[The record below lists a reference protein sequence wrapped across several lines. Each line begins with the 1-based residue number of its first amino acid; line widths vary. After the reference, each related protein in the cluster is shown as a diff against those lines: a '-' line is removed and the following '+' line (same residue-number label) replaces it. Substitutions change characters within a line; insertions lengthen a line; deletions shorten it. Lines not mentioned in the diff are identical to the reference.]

1 MQIFV
6 DFIVYKQQI
15 CYFCAQIK
23 VQTMEIISRK
33 HYADKVDSWIGK
45 GNIIVL
51 VGQRRVGKS
60 FVLKDFIQRHAG
72 NPEANIIYVDKEKR
86 KFGFIKNHE
95 DLGLYI
101 DEHFIEGKHNY
112 ILVDEVQ
119 DIDEWERTIISYHTE
134 EQTDIIITGS
144 NSKML
149 SGEISTKL
157 SGRYVEI
164 PVQSLSYNEFLLFH
178 GLADSD
184 DSLRTYL
191 NYGGLPGLRL
201 IGLED
206 DEDVWDYLR
215 SVFNTVMLKDVI
227 ERHNIRNIPFLNN
240 LIVFLADTIGKQTSA
255 TSISKFM
262 KSEKIDISTNI
273 ILDYSSYFTDAKL
286 IDAVKRY
293 DIHGKKLLD
302 SNRKFYFGDI
312 GLRNLIAGGDREAD
326 IEKVIENV
334 VYQQLL
340 HLGYQVFVGDL
351 RAGEIDFVCKKPNEV
366 KYVQAAYL
374 IDSDETRKREFGRLL
389 EIKDNYQKYVIS
401 MTPLVVRRDYEGI
414 QHIGLREFLVNG
426 F

>member
-1 MQIFV
+1 
-6 DFIVYKQQI
+6 
-15 CYFCAQIK
+15 
-23 VQTMEIISRK
+23 MEIISRK
-33 HYADKVDSWIGK
+33 YYADKVDSWIGK

-72 NPEANIIYVDKEKR
+72 DSDANIIYIDKEKR

-95 DLGLYI
+95 DLGQYI
-101 DEHFIEGKHNY
+101 DAHFIEGKHNY

-134 EQTDIIITGS
+134 ERTDIIITGS

-149 SGEISTKL
+149 SGEISSKL
-157 SGRYVEI
+157 SGRFVEI
-164 PVQSLSYNEFLLFH
+164 PVQSLSYNEFLIFH
-178 GLADSD
+178 GLTDSD
-184 DSLRTYL
+184 ESLRIYL
-191 NYGGLPGLRL
+191 NYGGLPGLR
-201 IGLED
+201 IVGLED
-206 DEDVWDYLR
+206 DEQVWDYLR

-227 ERHNIRNIPFLNN
+227 ERHSIRNIPFLNN

-273 ILDYSSYFTDAKL
+273 ILDYTSYFTDAKL

-302 SNRKFYFGDI
+302 SNRKIYFGDI
-312 GLRNLIAGGDREAD
+312 GLRNLISGGDRESD

-334 VYQQLL
+334 IYQHLL
-340 HLGYQVFVGDL
+340 HLGYQVFIGDL

-374 IDSDETRKREFGRLL
+374 IDSDETRKREFGRLQ

-414 QHIGLREFLVNG
+414 LHIGLREFLVNG

>member
-1 MQIFV
+1 
-6 DFIVYKQQI
+6 
-15 CYFCAQIK
+15 
-23 VQTMEIISRK
+23 MEIISRK

-60 FVLKDFIQRHAG
+60 FVLKDFIKRHEKEA
-72 NPEANIIYVDKEKR
+72 EANIIFVDKEKR
-86 KFGFIKNHE
+86 QFGFIKNHE
-95 DLGLYI
+95 DLGRYI
-101 DEHFIEGKHNY
+101 EENFVEGKRNY

-157 SGRYVEI
+157 SGRYIEI
-164 PVQSLSYNEFLLFH
+164 PVQSLSYTEFLTFH

-191 NYGGLPGLRL
+191 NYGGLPGLRV

-206 DEDVWDYLR
+206 DEQVWDYLR

-227 ERHNIRNIPFLNN
+227 ERHSIRNIPFLNN
-240 LIVFLADTIGKQTSA
+240 LVVFLSDTIGKQISA

-262 KSEKIDISTNI
+262 KSEKIAVSTNI
-273 ILDYSSYFTDAKL
+273 ILDYTSYFTEAKL
-286 IDAVKRY
+286 MDAVKRY
-293 DIHGKKLLD
+293 DIHGKSLLE
-302 SNRKFYFGDI
+302 SNRKIYFGDI
-312 GLRNLIAGGDREAD
+312 GLRNLISGGDRESD

-334 VYQQLL
+334 IYQHLL
-340 HLGYQVFVGDL
+340 HMGYQVFIGDL
-351 RAGEIDFVCKKPNEV
+351 RAGEIDFVCKKPNDV

-374 IDSDETRKREFGRLL
+374 IDSDETRKREFGRLQ

-401 MTPLVVRRDYEGI
+401 MTPLVSRADDNGITHLHLRR
-414 QHIGLREFLVNG
+414 FLMKG
-426 F
+426 FD

>member
-1 MQIFV
+1 
-6 DFIVYKQQI
+6 
-15 CYFCAQIK
+15 
-23 VQTMEIISRK
+23 MEIISRK

-60 FVLKDFIQRHAG
+60 FVLKDFIQRHSDDSD
-72 NPEANIIYVDKEKR
+72 ANIIYVDKEKR

-95 DLGLYI
+95 DLGKYI
-101 DEHFIEGKHNY
+101 DEHFIGGKHNY

-134 EQTDIIITGS
+134 ELTDIIITGS

-206 DEDVWDYLR
+206 DDQVWDYLR

-227 ERHNIRNIPFLNN
+227 ERHSIRNIPFLNN

-273 ILDYSSYFTDAKL
+273 ILDYTRYFTEAKL

-302 SNRKFYFGDI
+302 SNRKIYFGDI

-374 IDSDETRKREFGRLL
+374 IDSDETRKREFGRLQ

>member
-1 MQIFV
+1 
-6 DFIVYKQQI
+6 
-15 CYFCAQIK
+15 
-23 VQTMEIISRK
+23 MEIISRK

-60 FVLKDFIQRHAG
+60 FVLKDFIKRHEKEA
-72 NPEANIIYVDKEKR
+72 EANIIFVDKEKR
-86 KFGFIKNHE
+86 QFGFIKNHE
-95 DLGLYI
+95 DLDRYI
-101 DEHFIEGKHNY
+101 EENFVEGKRNY

-157 SGRYVEI
+157 SGRYIEI
-164 PVQSLSYNEFLLFH
+164 PVQSLSYTEFLTFH

-191 NYGGLPGLRL
+191 NYGGLPGLRV

-206 DEDVWDYLR
+206 DEQVWDYLR
-215 SVFNTVMLKDVI
+215 SVFNTLV
-227 ERHNIRNIPFLNN
+227 
-240 LIVFLADTIGKQTSA
+240 VFLSDTIGKQISA

-262 KSEKIDISTNI
+262 KSEKIAVSTNI
-273 ILDYSSYFTDAKL
+273 ILDYTSYFTEAKL
-286 IDAVKRY
+286 MDAVKRY
-293 DIHGKKLLD
+293 DIHGKSLLE
-302 SNRKFYFGDI
+302 SNRKIYFGDI
-312 GLRNLIAGGDREAD
+312 GLRNLISGGDRESD

-334 VYQQLL
+334 IYQHLL
-340 HLGYQVFVGDL
+340 HLGYQVFIGDL
-351 RAGEIDFVCKKPNEV
+351 RAGEIDFVCKKPNDV

-374 IDSDETRKREFGRLL
+374 IDSDETRKREFGRLQ

-401 MTPLVVRRDYEGI
+401 MTPLVVRRDYDGI